1 MSLRERLALAAG
13 IEFAWLRKRDRL
25 DREYTS
31 QEHEFARNMVAQ
43 NKWHERQARVDN
55 ELSRRIRRIRMMA

>member
-13 IEFAWLRKRDRL
+13 YEWSWLKKRDRL
-25 DREYTS
+25 DREYATKS
-31 QEHEFARNMVAQ
+31 GEFARDMVAQ
-43 NKWHERQARVDN
+43 DKWHQRQARVDN